1 MASDASQF
9 ERLVRDY
16 LKGTD
21 EWNVVHRYA
30 LQLECE
36 NKTDFPIEFRRPLE
50 ELHMIFLADAEDDPL
65 FRADRTEISAALAE
79 LDRLRADVKTLGCET
94 VVQRELDQD
103 RQREQSSRLKFVAKY
118 EARKKR
124 KQPQG

>member
-1 MASDASQF
+1 MASDTFQF

-16 LKGTD
+16 LKGTA
-21 EWNVVHRYA
+21 EWNVVHQYA

-50 ELHMIFLADAEDDPL
+50 ELHIIFLADAEDDPQ

-79 LDRLRADVKTLGCET
+79 LDGLRADVKTLGRDI
-94 VVQRELDQD
+94 VVQRELDQE
-103 RQREQSSRLKFVAKY
+103 RQREQSSRLKFIAKY

-124 KQPQG
+124 KQPQ